1 MRTLIV
7 DHRHEPPRA
16 PDGMAGVANAAVNK
30 LSPAQL
36 LIVVLVLALAAAV
49 VGGHKLG
56 LW

>member
-1 MRTLIV
+1 
-7 DHRHEPPRA
+7 
-16 PDGMAGVANAAVNK
+16 MAGVAHATVNK

-36 LIVVLVLALAAAV
+36 LIVVLVVAPAAV